1 MDRWKKGFVI
11 RQKLHFMGKRMYKY
25 MNYAILPEI
34 TTYFMLNQIDLL
46 TNLIISCDNSL
57 AVRDKQ

>member
-1 MDRWKKGFVI
+1 
-11 RQKLHFMGKRMYKY
+11 